1 MENEKNFSEETKK
14 ALLKKARYKCE
25 APGCHNKTNLTF
37 HHKKHRSSGSEEGIN
52 SLENG
57 CVLCQECHMIADN
70 PRTDEERWK
79 FSVFNTRK
87 YQQIG
92 QTEREHFLWEHEHG
106 VTDWSK
112 FINASDA

>member
-1 MENEKNFSEETKK
+1 
-14 ALLKKARYKCE
+14 
-25 APGCHNKTNLTF
+25 
-37 HHKKHRSSGSEEGIN
+37 
-52 SLENG
+52 
-57 CVLCQECHMIADN
+57 MIADN